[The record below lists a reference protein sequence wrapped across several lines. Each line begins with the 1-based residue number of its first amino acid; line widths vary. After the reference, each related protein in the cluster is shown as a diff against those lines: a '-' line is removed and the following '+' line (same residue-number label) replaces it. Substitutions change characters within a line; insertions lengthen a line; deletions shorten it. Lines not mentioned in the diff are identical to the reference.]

1 MPQVT
6 RILVLALLLAACGSE
21 SGGGSAA
28 VPSGFE
34 RLDGPGY
41 TLAHPAGWQ
50 PLNAANSRGAQGPK
64 GTGGLAPQAVVGR
77 GRITAPLDLSVQG
90 LEADNRVR
98 RAGYKIVRE
107 GAYHVAGATGARLL
121 EAVYRVGATPVRTI
135 DLLVQTK
142 QGVAYD
148 LFLRAPE
155 ADFDRVGMRKVLSSF
170 RLTP

>member
-1 MPQVT
+1 MSQVI
-6 RILVLALLLAACGSE
+6 RLLALALLVAGCGSE
-21 SGGGSAA
+21 ASGSAA
-28 VPSGFE
+28 VPGGFQ

-50 PLNAANSRGAQGPK
+50 PLNTADSHGAQGPK
-64 GTGGLAPQAVVGR
+64 GTGGLAPQAVVGH

-98 RAGYKIVRE
+98 RAGYRVVHQ
-107 GAYHVAGATGARLL
+107 APYHVAGATGARLV
-121 EAVYRVGATPVRTI
+121 EATYRVGATPVRTI

-142 QGVAYD
+142 RGVAYD

-155 ADFDRVGMRKVLSSF
+155 ADFDRVGLRKVLSTF
-170 RLTP
+170 RLKP